1 MHHLFS
7 PTGSRP
13 SLFAILAAFALLLP
27 MAAPHAGAQDS
38 TRARQAD
45 ALPPGTRVLSDI
57 AYVQNGHE
65 RQKLDLYLPPGT
77 DTLRP
82 LILFIHGATFRDG
95 DKAHMPA
102 LRYVRQGYAVASIN
116 YRLSGDAVFP
126 AQIQDGKA
134 AVRFLRANAEKYR
147 LDPDHFGVW
156 GISAGGY
163 LAALLGTAGDQ
174 TRWDNVGEYRD
185 VSSRVQAV
193 VDWYGPTDFLQMDAH
208 RTLTGVVHDAP
219 DSPESQL
226 IGGPIQEHPDL
237 VADAN
242 PAAYAT
248 ADDPP
253 FVIVHGL
260 DDPLVPHHQSV
271 LLFDAL
277 LAVGNNAALLTLMG
291 QGHGGEA
298 FDTPEIT
305 RAMDNLF
312 AHYLYGMQVTM
323 GKMIP

>member
-1 MHHLFS
+1 MPH
-7 PTGSRP
+7 PVRRP
-13 SLFAILAAFALLLP
+13 RSWPLLFAVLITFTLLLP
-27 MAAPHAGAQDS
+27 TLIPTAHAQDS
-38 TRARQAD
+38 TKVVQSD
-45 ALPPGTRVLSDI
+45 TLPPGARVLKDI
-57 AYVQNGHE
+57 AYVAHGHA
-65 RQKLDLYLPPGT
+65 RQKLDLYLPAESEKP
-77 DTLRP
+77 RP
-82 LILFIHGATFRDG
+82 LIIFIHGATFRDG
-95 DKAHMPA
+95 DKADVPA
-102 LRYVRQGYAVASIN
+102 LRYVRQGYAIASVN
-116 YRLSGDAVFP
+116 YRLSQDAVFP
-126 AQIQDGKA
+126 AQIEDCKA
-134 AVRFLRANAEKYR
+134 AVRYLRANAGTYR

-163 LAALLGTAGDQ
+163 LAAMLGTAGDR
-174 TRWDNVGEYRD
+174 TEWDGVGGYRD

-208 RTLTGVVHDAP
+208 RTPTGVVHDAP

-260 DDPLVPHHQSV
+260 DDPLVPHHQSL

-277 LAVGNNAALLTLMG
+277 LGVGNNAALLTLLG

-298 FDTPEIT
+298 FDTPEII
-305 RAMDNLF
+305 RAMD
-312 AHYLYGMQVTM
+312 
-323 GKMIP
+323 